1 MDKKT
6 NTSQGWAIALFTIGV
21 FMAGLDNGIIS
32 TALTTIS
39 NSFEVSP
46 SWGAWSITLYTL
58 GVAISVP
65 IIGKFSD
72 RYGRRRLFLIEVT
85 LFGLGSL
92 LVALSPNF
100 VFLLAARFIQAIGGG
115 GIFIIGSSHIL
126 STLPKKKQGRAL
138 GLLGGM
144 HGLSAVIGPNLG
156 SIVLTITG
164 SWHWMFLINLPI
176 AAFLLIVGYFKIE
189 ETKPGTESALDF
201 GGIVLLSGSIL
212 AMMIGFTQLDST
224 AFLQSITHPF
234 VFVGVIG
241 GILLFMW
248 LINHERN
255 VEQEGGD
262 PILSF
267 SLLRKRPFQLTMFLG
282 LLSGGFLA
290 GIIFIPAYVQQVFQ
304 IPAEQ
309 SGFWVTP
316 LALASGIGAGLGGFL
331 TDRISATRTVI
342 VSGMIGVVGFS
353 LFPLWVHDGFS
364 FTITSIIAGVGFGI
378 LLGAPLNVL
387 VGDSAKE
394 TEKGSALGTLSLVR
408 QVGLTLFPTIY
419 AGFITGGFTKAGT
432 TVVEKFPESMNELGL
447 STSSFSQSNLGETIE
462 KIETLPNEEVRT
474 SIIDFIL
481 TTIKSGYNLLFI
493 VSSLLAILVIGA
505 GYDLHLRK
513 KESLTT
519 RHRG

>member
-1 MDKKT
+1 MNHKT

-72 RYGRRRLFLIEVT
+72 RYGRRRLFLIEIT
-85 LFGLGSL
+85 LFGVGSL

-100 VFLLAARFIQAIGGG
+100 AFLLAARFIQAIGGG

-138 GLLGGM
+138 GMLGGM

-156 SIVLTITG
+156 SVVLTITG
-164 SWHWMFLINLPI
+164 SWQWMFLINLPI

-212 AMMIGFTQLDST
+212 AMMIGFTQLDS
-224 AFLQSITHPF
+224 ASFVQSLTQPL
-234 VFVGVIG
+234 VFGGVLG
-241 GILLFMW
+241 GILLFIW
-248 LINHERN
+248 LMNHERN
-255 VEQEGGD
+255 VEQVGGD

-290 GIIFIPAYVQQVFQ
+290 GII
-304 IPAEQ
+304 
-309 SGFWVTP
+309 
-316 LALASGIGAGLGGFL
+316 
-331 TDRISATRTVI
+331 
-342 VSGMIGVVGFS
+342 
-353 LFPLWVHDGFS
+353 
-364 FTITSIIAGVGFGI
+364 
-378 LLGAPLNVL
+378 
-387 VGDSAKE
+387 
-394 TEKGSALGTLSLVR
+394 LS
-408 QVGLTLFPTIY
+408 QPTCNKC
-419 AGFITGGFTKAGT
+419 FK
-432 TVVEKFPESMNELGL
+432 SRR
-447 STSSFSQSNLGETIE
+447 SN
-462 KIETLPNEEVRT
+462 
-474 SIIDFIL
+474 
-481 TTIKSGYNLLFI
+481 
-493 VSSLLAILVIGA
+493 LVIG
-505 GYDLHLRK
+505 LHH
-513 KESLTT
+513 S
-519 RHRG
+519 H

>member
-1 MDKKT
+1 
-6 NTSQGWAIALFTIGV
+6 
-21 FMAGLDNGIIS
+21 
-32 TALTTIS
+32 
-39 NSFEVSP
+39 
-46 SWGAWSITLYTL
+46 
-58 GVAISVP
+58 
-65 IIGKFSD
+65 
-72 RYGRRRLFLIEVT
+72 
-85 LFGLGSL
+85 
-92 LVALSPNF
+92 
-100 VFLLAARFIQAIGGG
+100 
-115 GIFIIGSSHIL
+115 
-126 STLPKKKQGRAL
+126 
-138 GLLGGM
+138 
-144 HGLSAVIGPNLG
+144 
-156 SIVLTITG
+156 
-164 SWHWMFLINLPI
+164 
-176 AAFLLIVGYFKIE
+176 
-189 ETKPGTESALDF
+189 
-201 GGIVLLSGSIL
+201 
-212 AMMIGFTQLDST
+212 
-224 AFLQSITHPF
+224 
-234 VFVGVIG
+234 
-241 GILLFMW
+241 
-248 LINHERN
+248 
-255 VEQEGGD
+255 
-262 PILSF
+262 
-267 SLLRKRPFQLTMFLG
+267 
-282 LLSGGFLA
+282 
-290 GIIFIPAYVQQVFQ
+290 VFQ

-505 GYDLHLRK
+505 G
-513 KESLTT
+513 
-519 RHRG
+519 

>member
-72 RYGRRRLFLIEVT
+72 RYGRRRLFLIEIT
-85 LFGLGSL
+85 LFGVGSL

-100 VFLLAARFIQAIGGG
+100 AFLLAARFIQAIGGG

-138 GLLGGM
+138 GMLGGM

-156 SIVLTITG
+156 SVVLTITG
-164 SWHWMFLINLPI
+164 SWQWMFLINLPI

-189 ETKPGTESALDF
+189 ETKPGTESALDY

-241 GILLFMW
+241 GILLFM
-248 LINHERN
+248 
-255 VEQEGGD
+255 
-262 PILSF
+262 
-267 SLLRKRPFQLTMFLG
+267 
-282 LLSGGFLA
+282 
-290 GIIFIPAYVQQVFQ
+290 
-304 IPAEQ
+304 
-309 SGFWVTP
+309 
-316 LALASGIGAGLGGFL
+316 
-331 TDRISATRTVI
+331 
-342 VSGMIGVVGFS
+342 
-353 LFPLWVHDGFS
+353 
-364 FTITSIIAGVGFGI
+364 
-378 LLGAPLNVL
+378 
-387 VGDSAKE
+387 
-394 TEKGSALGTLSLVR
+394 
-408 QVGLTLFPTIY
+408 
-419 AGFITGGFTKAGT
+419 
-432 TVVEKFPESMNELGL
+432 
-447 STSSFSQSNLGETIE
+447 
-462 KIETLPNEEVRT
+462 
-474 SIIDFIL
+474 
-481 TTIKSGYNLLFI
+481 
-493 VSSLLAILVIGA
+493 
-505 GYDLHLRK
+505 
-513 KESLTT
+513 
-519 RHRG
+519 